1 MYLYIGQKL
10 LASIPVLLGVSLLVF
25 FIVHLTPGDPAR
37 LLAGPDAYEED
48 VEAIRERLGL
58 NDPLYIQYV
67 RFISNAVRLDFG
79 RSFRTGRPA
88 TYDIFRRFPNTLELA
103 FVSMLWATASGVF
116 IGVIAA
122 IRPGSTL
129 DGLSI
134 GGALVGVSAPSFW
147 RGLLLMLL
155 LSYYLRWLPASGRG
169 GPLWTIEG
177 IRTIIM
183 PAITLGTG
191 AAAVLAR
198 ITRSSL
204 LEIMGEDFVRTARSK
219 GLSERVVIY
228 RHALR
233 NALIPVITVAG
244 LQMGFL
250 LGGAVIV
257 EQVFAWP
264 GIGTLV
270 VNGIFARDYPT
281 IQAVIL
287 MIGAIFVLINLITD
301 LFYALLDPRIRY
313 G

>member
-103 FVSMLWATASGVF
+103 VVSMLWATTFGVF

-204 LEIMGEDFVRTARSK
+204 LEIMGEDFIRTARSK

-228 RHALR
+228 RHGLR

-287 MIGAIFVLINLITD
+287 MIGTIFVLINLITD

-313 G
+313 V